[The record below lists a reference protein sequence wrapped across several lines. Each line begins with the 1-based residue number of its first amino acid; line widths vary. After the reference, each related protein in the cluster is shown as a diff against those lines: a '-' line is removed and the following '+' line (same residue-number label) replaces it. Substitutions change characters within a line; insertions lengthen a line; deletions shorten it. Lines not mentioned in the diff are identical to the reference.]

1 MKSYLSLIPLYAKVH
16 KRQNR
21 MTVLCIIF
29 SVFMVTSVFSLA
41 EMCARMEQTRL
52 VEKHGNISY
61 GDLFN
66 STTGQT
72 LLLTSVILF
81 LLILTAGVLM
91 ISSSLNSTVA
101 QRIKFFGMMR
111 CIGMSKKQII
121 HFLIHTLL

>member
-101 QRIKFFGMMR
+101 
-111 CIGMSKKQII
+111 
-121 HFLIHTLL
+121 